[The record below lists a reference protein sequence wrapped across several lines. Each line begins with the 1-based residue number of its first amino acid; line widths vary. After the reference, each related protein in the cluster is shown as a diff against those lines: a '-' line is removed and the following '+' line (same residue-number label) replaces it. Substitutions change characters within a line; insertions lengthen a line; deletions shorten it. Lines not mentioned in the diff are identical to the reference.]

1 MREIAKGSFLAL
13 FGAICWGVSGCVAQY
28 LFEYEGMDSN
38 WLTPLRLGL
47 AGVVLF
53 LYYLLRSKKDRQA
66 LFAPWRDPRDAIDL
80 VIYGLVGVS
89 GCQFLYFLTIQ
100 LSTAGVATI
109 LQNLSPVMVLGVTC
123 LQARRAPRAFEI
135 VSIVLALVGLFLL
148 TTHGSLTG
156 LVISPAALVSGL
168 LSGVCVVH
176 NVAAPAAKPAF
187 NPGYAV
193 LGVCDGRG
201 GVRPCLCTVGQRV
214 CTLAARGSWHCVC
227 LADRQRVGLLLLYAG
242 GKDGR
247 RPAGKPVHLRRAGY
261 RRAAEHTAFG
271 FPFHMDRRSRVC
283 LHLRH
288 ADPAEPAAA
297 QACRAGRRSCKIKL
311 NNF

>member
-13 FGAICWGVSGCVAQY
+13 FGAVCWGVSGCVAQY

-168 LSGVCVVH
+168 LSGVCVVLYTMWPRRLQSRH
-176 NVAAPAAKPAF
+176 STAVMQCWAFVMGGAVFGLVFAPWAS
-187 NPGYAV
+187 GYV
-193 LGVCDGRG
+193 
-201 GVRPCLCTVGQRV
+201 P
-214 CTLAARGSWHCVC
+214 
-227 LADRQRVGLLLLYAG
+227 
-242 GKDGR
+242 
-247 RPAGKPVHLRRAGY
+247 
-261 RRAAEHTAFG
+261 
-271 FPFHMDRRSRVC
+271 
-283 LHLRH
+283 
-288 ADPAEPAAA
+288 
-297 QACRAGRRSCKIKL
+297 
-311 NNF
+311 

>member
-13 FGAICWGVSGCVAQY
+13 FGAVCWGVSGCVAQY

-168 LSGVCVVH
+168 LSGVCVVLYTMWPRRLQSRH
-176 NVAAPAAKPAF
+176 STPVMQCWAFVMGGAVFGFVFAPWAS
-187 NPGYAV
+187 GYVPSLRGV
-193 LGVCDGRG
+193 LGIVFVSLIGNVLAFCCFMQ
-201 GVRPCLCTVGQRV
+201 GVKMVGAQRANLYTFAEPV
-214 CTLAARGSWHCVC
+214 TAALLST
-227 LADRQRVGLLLLYAG
+227 LLLGSPFTWIDAVGFACIFAMLTLLSLPPR
-242 GKDGR
+242 KN
-247 RPAGKPVHLRRAGY
+247 
-261 RRAAEHTAFG
+261 AEQ
-271 FPFHMDRRSRVC
+271 
-283 LHLRH
+283 
-288 ADPAEPAAA
+288 AAA
-297 QACRAGRRSCKIKL
+297 AVK
-311 NNF
+311 

>member
-13 FGAICWGVSGCVAQY
+13 FGAVCWGVSGCVAQY

-135 VSIVLALVGLFLL
+135 VSIVLALV
-148 TTHGSLTG
+148 
-156 LVISPAALVSGL
+156 
-168 LSGVCVVH
+168 
-176 NVAAPAAKPAF
+176 
-187 NPGYAV
+187 
-193 LGVCDGRG
+193 
-201 GVRPCLCTVGQRV
+201 
-214 CTLAARGSWHCVC
+214 
-227 LADRQRVGLLLLYAG
+227 
-242 GKDGR
+242 
-247 RPAGKPVHLRRAGY
+247 
-261 RRAAEHTAFG
+261 
-271 FPFHMDRRSRVC
+271 
-283 LHLRH
+283 
-288 ADPAEPAAA
+288 
-297 QACRAGRRSCKIKL
+297 
-311 NNF
+311 